1 METALKF
8 SGYFGLVLIGFGTL
22 GAFFVQ
28 DVTDQPLLVAHLL
41 LGVLSLLAWGV
52 TSGWDGFTK
61 AGSALSGRA
70 ARYSANAVLYTAIT
84 AGLVVVANILVSQN
98 DKRWDLTEAGVYS
111 LSEKSVK
118 AVQTLK
124 GSLKLIA
131 IDAPQVQDKSKTE
144 DLLRMYA
151 YHNSKQVKWEI
162 LNPRAKPVDVDR
174 LGMKAGNLL
183 YLEYAEGEKK
193 SVSRVNTID
202 EQTLTNAIL
211 KLTRGAAKK
220 IYYVQGH
227 GEPELDSQEEGGLK
241 EFADILEDE
250 HLKVEGLNIAQKGE
264 IPSDAAA
271 VILAAPKAALR
282 DLEKA
287 ALTKYGENGGR
298 VVLFAEPENRA
309 VSDVAEIAGKFGIT
323 VGNDIL
329 IDQQLQLFAGP
340 QLAVQFFAHQYGAH
354 PITARLSQTAA
365 PIFSFASSVTSG
377 KGDAKSTYAELVKS
391 GPASWAEKNTSLI
404 FDSAEASASKD
415 PDDLAGPVSIAVALE
430 RKLDPTEA
438 EKSQE
443 DAFSRQSRIVVFG
456 DTTWILNGSLQTI
469 GNRDLILNVMNW
481 SVGEDGGVAI
491 GPKSMRPSMMPMKD
505 SEYNLILAFSFLGPE
520 VILLMG
526 LFVWWSRRRLVTT

>member
-41 LGVLSLLAWGV
+41 LGFLSLIAWGV
-52 TSGWDGFTK
+52 TSGWDGFSK

-84 AGLVVVANILVSQN
+84 VGLIVVGNIIVSQN

-118 AVQTLK
+118 AVQNLQ
-124 GSLKLIA
+124 GSLKLVA

-144 DLLRMYA
+144 DLLKMYA
-151 YHNSKQVKWEI
+151 YHNSKLVKWEI
-162 LNPRAKPVDVDR
+162 LNPRAKPVDVDK

-227 GEPELDSQEEGGLK
+227 GEPELDSPEEGGLK
-241 EFADILEDE
+241 EFSDILEDE
-250 HLKVEGLNIAQKGE
+250 HLKVEGINLAQKGE

-282 DLEKA
+282 DVEKA
-287 ALTKYGENGGR
+287 ALVKYGENGGR
-298 VVLFAEPENRA
+298 VVLFAEPENRGIK
-309 VSDVAEIAGKFGIT
+309 DVAEVAEKFGIT
-323 VGNDIL
+323 IGSDIL

-340 QLAVQFFAHQYGAH
+340 QLAVQFFAHQYGTH

-365 PIFSFASSVTSG
+365 PIFSFASSVSSG

-391 GPASWAEKNTSLI
+391 GPASWAEKNTALI
-404 FDSAEASASKD
+404 FDSPEASASKD
-415 PDDLAGPVSIAVALE
+415 ADDIAGPVSIAVALE
-430 RKLDPTEA
+430 RKLDPTDA
-438 EKSQE
+438 EKSQA
-443 DAFSRQSRIVVFG
+443 DAFTRQSRIVVFG

-505 SEYNLILAFSFLGPE
+505 SEYNIILAFSFMGPE

-526 LFVWWSRRRLVTT
+526 LYVWWSRRRLATT